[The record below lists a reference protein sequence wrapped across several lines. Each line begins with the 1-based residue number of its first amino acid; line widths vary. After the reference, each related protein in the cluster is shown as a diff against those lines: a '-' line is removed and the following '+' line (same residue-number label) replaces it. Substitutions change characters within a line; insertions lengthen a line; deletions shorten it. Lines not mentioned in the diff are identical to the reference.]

1 MGIHKKGE
9 LGLALGSGAARGMA
23 HIGVLRALEEEG
35 LKPDI
40 VVGTSIGALVG
51 GMYAAGKLE
60 DFTEIAL
67 GLNWKEIARYLAEV
81 SFPRSGLLEG
91 TKITEL
97 LTEIVGKQRLED
109 LPILFRSV
117 ATNIVSGEEVVIQEG
132 ELVKA
137 IRASIAVPGVFTPAR
152 YGEAFLVDGGM
163 VNPVPVNICRNL
175 GAQRVIAVDLNH
187 GRMADVFPKNAPEE
201 LQQKEL
207 PAPTSQARK
216 DATRVFAWIEKNTKQ
231 FDVSFLD
238 SFKEWMERKPMPN
251 IFDVLGNSI
260 RIMEEQIASNRLKID
275 VPDLLIQP
283 EVGSV
288 RFLEFHL
295 TREMIQEGYRSTKEA
310 LKDASF

>member
-1 MGIHKKGE
+1 MGVDEKGK

-67 GLNWKEIARYLAEV
+67 GLNWKETARYLAEV

-91 TKITEL
+91 SKITEL
-97 LTEIVGKQRLED
+97 LTEIVGKKKLED

-117 ATNIVSGEEVVIQEG
+117 TTNILSGEEVVIQEG

-187 GRMADVFPKNAPEE
+187 GRMENSFPENSPEDSE
-201 LQQKEL
+201 EKDLAAST
-207 PAPTSQARK
+207 PQARK
-216 DATRVFAWIEKNTKQ
+216 DAKRVFAWIEENTKQ

-238 SFKEWMERKPMPN
+238 SLKEWMERKPMPN

-295 TREMIQEGYRSTKEA
+295 TREMIQEGYRATKEA
-310 LKDASF
+310 LKDAAF

>member
-1 MGIHKKGE
+1 MGTNKKGK

-67 GLNWKEIARYLAEV
+67 GLNWKETARYLAEV

-91 TKITEL
+91 SKITEL
-97 LTEIVGKQRLED
+97 LTEIVGKKKLED
-109 LPILFRSV
+109 LQILFRSV
-117 ATNIVSGEEVVIQEG
+117 TTNILSGEEVVIQEG

-187 GRMADVFPKNAPEE
+187 GRMENSFPGDSSKDSEEKNLAASTPE
-201 LQQKEL
+201 
-207 PAPTSQARK
+207 ARK
-216 DATRVFAWIEKNTKQ
+216 DAKKVFTWIEQNTKQ

-238 SFKEWMERKPMPN
+238 SLKEWMERKPMPN

-288 RFLEFHL
+288 SFLEFHL
-295 TREMIQEGYRSTKEA
+295 TREMIQEGYRATKEA
-310 LKDASF
+310 LKDAAF